1 MEIAIIAGIY
11 VSSML
16 VYLQSFNDGL
26 KLLSKEGGIFTGIM
40 ILIVF
45 ILLLWS
51 IISWITDI
59 YCINY
64 SILIIFVLIRLR
76 GSIILIIGWRSDL
89 VFSFQ

>member
-1 MEIAIIAGIY
+1 MEVAIIAGIY
-11 VSSML
+11 VSSMF
-16 VYLQSFNDGL
+16 VYLQPFSDGL
-26 KLLSKEGGIFTGIM
+26 KLLNKEGGIFTGLM

-51 IISWITDI
+51 IISWVIDI

-76 GSIILIIGWRSDL
+76 GSIILIIEWRSDL